1 MSVAIDIPTISV
13 LVASA
18 SVIVGAIY
26 YILETKH
33 QRRVRQ
39 IENIIRLS
47 PWFNMSAKEI
57 QETINSVCS
66 VKYTSIEE
74 YFEKYSGKPEQTS
87 LKVLGNYFE
96 GIGVLVFR
104 NLVEMDLVYD
114 FWGDIALSTW
124 DNNEKIIKA
133 CVRGVVS
140 RGCLS
145 TGSISQRRCVEG
157 RRRRESFRN
166 RVSKFNLV

>member
-26 YILETKH
+26 YVLETKH

-74 YFEKYSGKPEQTS
+74 YFERYSGKPEQTS

-114 FWGDIALSTW
+114 FWGT
-124 DNNEKIIKA
+124 
-133 CVRGVVS
+133 
-140 RGCLS
+140 
-145 TGSISQRRCVEG
+145 
-157 RRRRESFRN
+157 
-166 RVSKFNLV
+166 